1 MDQSN
6 QTSVTNF
13 ILVGLSSDRYLQFA
27 LFFLF
32 LVIYI
37 IACSGNLLLIIM
49 VALHTRLQSPMYF
62 FLTNLSFIDI
72 FLTSSIVPKLL
83 CNTLAEDRSISFLG
97 CATQLYFLLAVGATE
112 CTLLAVMAYDRYSA
126 ICNPLRYNTIM
137 NQKLCICLA
146 AGCWVVSFLNA
157 IIQVS
162 LTFTLPF
169 CRSNFLNHF
178 FCDMLPLFHLSC
190 RETLVNEIVMYI
202 AAGILT
208 FSGFLL
214 TLISYVH
221 IISSIMNL
229 RSTKGRQ
236 KTFSTCASHLTVVL
250 LFYVNILFT
259 YMHPRSA
266 YSPMRDRTL
275 SILYTAVTPMLNPII
290 YSVRNKDFLN
300 TVREVLT
307 RKNMMQLKNSN

>member
-1 MDQSN
+1 
-6 QTSVTNF
+6 
-13 ILVGLSSDRYLQFA
+13 
-27 LFFLF
+27 
-32 LVIYI
+32 
-37 IACSGNLLLIIM
+37 M
-49 VALHTRLQSPMYF
+49 VALHLRLQSPMYF

-72 FLTSSIVPKLL
+72 VLSSCVVPKILS
-83 CNTLAEDRSISFLG
+83 NTLTEDRSISFLG
-97 CATQLYFLLAVGATE
+97 CAAQVYFLLAVGATE

-169 CRSNFLNHF
+169 CRSNFVNHF

-190 RETLVNEIVMYI
+190 RQTSINEIVMYI
-202 AAGILT
+202 ATGILA

-221 IISSIMNL
+221 IISIIMNL
-229 RSTKGRQ
+229 MSM
-236 KTFSTCASHLTVVL
+236 SYSHICTHVL
-250 LFYVNILFT
+250 L
-259 YMHPRSA
+259 
-266 YSPMRDRTL
+266 TL
-275 SILYTAVTPMLNPII
+275 H
-290 YSVRNKDFLN
+290 
-300 TVREVLT
+300 
-307 RKNMMQLKNSN
+307 